1 MARQIKVSNS
11 THENLHAIKKAN
23 KTGSLDGA
31 IRQMMEGCTTDL
43 NVIKRNQT
51 ALTLNYEGYKIIDE
65 KKKAYESIHNTE
77 LVITYPQLRKAEIG
91 DIFEPETYPDEYYSY
106 NIALVV
112 YTDSE
117 FVALKITTYKEL
129 PWLWDYKD
137 IELIGVQLF

>member
-1 MARQIKVSNS
+1 MSRQIKVSDS

-77 LVITYPQLRKAEIG
+77 LEITYPQLRKAEIG
-91 DIFEPETYPDEYYSY
+91 DIFEPETHPDEYYSY